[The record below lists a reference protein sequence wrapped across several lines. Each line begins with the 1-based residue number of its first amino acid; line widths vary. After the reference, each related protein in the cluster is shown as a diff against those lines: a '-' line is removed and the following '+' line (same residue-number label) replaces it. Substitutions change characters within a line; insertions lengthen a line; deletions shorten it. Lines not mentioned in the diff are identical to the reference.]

1 MAKNPVLGRGLNAL
15 IRDYP
20 EGGEGGDEREQIVH
34 LNVNEIEVNPYQ
46 ARIEFAE
53 EALEELANS
62 IREKGVINPIVVNR
76 LGQGFQIIAGERR
89 WRATQRAGLDKI
101 PCIIKEIESI
111 EEVMELSLI
120 ENVQREGLNPIE
132 EAEGYHALMDRC
144 FLTQEQVAQ
153 RVGKNRSTIANICR
167 LLGLPQEIKDML
179 RAGSLSMG
187 HARALL
193 GLDDTEAQLEL
204 GQRAIAE
211 KMNVRELERAVN
223 ARKSGRGKSK
233 KKPEAERRDPQLDL
247 FEERLQHRFGTSV
260 RIQSQANKGRIEIAF
275 YDDADLERVL
285 ELLLDEEE

>member
-1 MAKNPVLGRGLNAL
+1 MAKNQVLGRGLNAL

-20 EGGEGGDEREQIVH
+20 ENAEGDTREQIVH

-46 ARIEFAE
+46 ARTEFADDHI
-53 EALEELANS
+53 EELMNS
-62 IREKGVINPIVVNR
+62 IKEKGIINPIVVNR
-76 LGQGFQIIAGERR
+76 VGQGFQIIAGERR
-89 WRATQRAGLDKI
+89 WRATKRANIDTI
-101 PCIIKEIESI
+101 PCIIKEIESS

-120 ENVQREGLNPIE
+120 ENVQREDLNPIE

-144 FLTQEQVAQ
+144 FLTQDQVAQ
-153 RVGKNRSTIANICR
+153 RVGKQRSTIANICR
-167 LLGLPQEIKDML
+167 LLGLPQDIQDLL
-179 RAGSLSMG
+179 RGGQLSMG

-193 GLDDTEAQLEL
+193 GLDDTDAQIEL

-223 ARKSGRGKSK
+223 VRKSGRNSRK
-233 KKPEAERRDPQLDL
+233 KAPAPERRDPQLDL

-260 RIQSQANKGRIEIAF
+260 RIQNNVDKGRIEIAY
-275 YDDADLERVL
+275 YDKADLERVL